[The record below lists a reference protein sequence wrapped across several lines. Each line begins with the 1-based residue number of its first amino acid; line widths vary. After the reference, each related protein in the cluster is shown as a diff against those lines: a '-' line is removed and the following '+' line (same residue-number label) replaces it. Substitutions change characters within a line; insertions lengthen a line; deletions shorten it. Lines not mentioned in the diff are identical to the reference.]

1 MKHVLK
7 MLSLVKIYENNEILK
22 AVLEKTLS
30 LIQKPIDNIIFNN
43 ISYSK
48 YQSNSTPYSGM
59 KYIVNLRAEKKDTT
73 PVIFYGFENLER
85 LKKKP
90 EATILQSP
98 AIEYIQMPFKV
109 DELSEKLLK
118 VIANDVNS
126 DGLDKQTKQNI
137 ALGKIRIFKHDIIN
151 AVNTVKTVYKLK
163 RNGSIDTQK
172 ENWESV
178 KISIFMEKELIRKNT
193 IHFDDIVDNI
203 VELLSQEA
211 ISSIKGNLSYSEE
224 KYKILLKH
232 LEIYSKRNKDIV
244 VSDAENIVNHL
255 NELIKILETVK
266 L

>member
-1 MKHVLK
+1 MPETKEPR
-7 MLSLVKIYENNEILK
+7 IYENNTILK
-22 AVLEKTLS
+22 QTLS
-30 LIQKPIDNIIFNN
+30 KVISSLKNTIDGIIFIN
-43 ISYSK
+43 ILYSDGRDYNTSY
-48 YQSNSTPYSGM
+48 PGM
-59 KYIVNLRAEKKDTT
+59 KYIVNLRGEKKDTT
-73 PVIFYGFENLER
+73 PVIFYGFDHLER

-178 KISIFMEKELIRKNT
+178 KISIFMEKELIRKNI
-193 IHFDDIVDNI
+193 IHFDDIEDNI

-224 KYKILLKH
+224 KYKTLLKH
-232 LEIYSKRNKDIV
+232 LDIYSKRNKDIV
-244 VSDAENIVNHL
+244 ISDAENIVNHL